1 MVVDS
6 RGDRTYRRVLRWAQA
21 LARLD
26 RDDSGLRSV
35 DRIRAEDKAVRIQR
49 GLDGFLSGLLAESAL
64 MEGKPVICGTCST
77 VRTSAWE
84 PCRRCGE
91 VD

>member
-1 MVVDS
+1 VDA
-6 RGDRTYRRVLRWAQA
+6 RGDRTYRRVLRWAQT

-26 RDDSGLRSV
+26 RDDSGLSSMDSV
-35 DRIRAEDKAVRIQR
+35 RPTDSSVRIHR
-49 GLDGFLSGLLAESAL
+49 GLDGFLTGLLAESAR
-64 MEGKPVICGTCST
+64 MEGRPVTCGTCHA

-84 PCRRCGE
+84 PCHRCGE

>member
-1 MVVDS
+1 MGA
-6 RGDRTYRRVLRWAQA
+6 RGDRTYRRVLRWAQT
-21 LARLD
+21 LAGLD
-26 RDDSGLRSV
+26 RDDSGVRPV
-35 DRIRAEDKAVRIQR
+35 DRIRAKNKAIRVQR
-49 GLDGFLSGLLAESAL
+49 GLDGFLSGLLSESARL
-64 MEGKPVICGTCST
+64 EGKPVICGGCAT

>member
-1 MVVDS
+1 MDA
-6 RGDRTYRRVLRWAQA
+6 RGYRTYRRVLRWAQT

-26 RDDSGLRSV
+26 RDDSGLRPV
-35 DRIRAEDKAVRIQR
+35 DRIRAENKAVRIYG
-49 GLDGFLSGLLAESAL
+49 GLDGFLSGLLKESAR
-64 MEGKPVICGTCST
+64 MEGRPITCGTCLS

-84 PCRRCGE
+84 PCYRCGE

>member
-1 MVVDS
+1 MGA
-6 RGDRTYRRVLRWAQA
+6 RGDRTYRRVLHWAQT

-26 RDDSGLRSV
+26 RDDSGVRTL
-35 DRIRAEDKAVRIQR
+35 DRIRAENKAIWIQR
-49 GLDGFLSGLLAESAL
+49 GFDGFLSGLLSESARL
-64 MEGKPVICGTCST
+64 EGKPVICGSCAAI
-77 VRTSAWE
+77 RTSAWE